1 MRRCALERRWTT
13 NSSSWGENRA
23 DASLRRRTEPG
34 RDVEEPKPELEE
46 EEVEEEEEEEPPD
59 VTLKAPAPVNMSMTL
74 VRNSFKGKLW
84 MNILLDSANSE
95 FLRNS
100 FSLAKERKSGKWL
113 RNMDLLR
120 PMLFVK

>member
-1 MRRCALERRWTT
+1 MRAPQRGIAKAARVE
-13 NSSSWGENRA
+13 SENRA

-74 VRNSFKGKLW
+74 VRNSFKASV
-84 MNILLDSANSE
+84 ILLGFKYSVTFETACVRYTYTSHATPN
-95 FLRNS
+95 R
-100 FSLAKERKSGKWL
+100 
-113 RNMDLLR
+113 
-120 PMLFVK
+120 